1 MSHQLDT
8 QAIAAVRTGEVDR
21 FRELVERYERHVY
34 AVAWARLGDATLA
47 EDATQETFIRAY
59 RLLGWLKDPAR
70 FAGWIT
76 RITRAVAINL
86 GLRHRRELRRRER
99 WALDPASS
107 DGSANHA
114 TAPSTEDPSDLPVTP
129 DTLRSALADLPTR
142 HRECLVLFYLEG
154 KTIAE
159 AATLLSLSEGAF
171 KVRLHRARQA
181 LRGRLERHLE
191 TSLGRLAPRR
201 SLVPGI
207 MSSILLKSAASDPT
221 GTSAGVLAILGAS
234 LAKLVPLPLLFF
246 LVPVAAVTVG
256 VGANSWAQR
265 IERENY
271 RDTAGF
277 RRRLYDDDRVRVRNH
292 GAGTALILVLFMAA
306 MVAIPGLDTLYMA
319 VGAMA
324 LLVSLVFALRQSIL
338 TWQVASLARWLAAVP
353 LFASFLLSTLY
364 EMPLWIQP
372 AAFALFYLGML
383 IFPSERPLRFDH
395 NLFLRDRLGMLPAVS
410 SPVTGFKPTSF
421 TPKQLWDFARFGAR
435 RGLFTEYRR
444 LAQGVRL
451 KLRPVSFNL
460 RDWFWPLMSRRD
472 STLTLLTDGTVKAS
486 LGSSDRH
493 HLERLGIDSFPEEAT
508 PCERVEAAIRATV
521 KAHASGNEAN
531 ALRCLGHA
539 LELDI
544 FKVDPNR
551 TGFPRVQRWTGALG
565 LLLMGCAVVPI
576 ALRTSN
582 QNLAFRTAH
591 LQPVPYSLEDARAI
605 VGSFGNGA
613 TASSRKRWAD
623 FESTFYN
630 GYRLPPLEWASSEG
644 QAFLRTNFVSMTVSD
659 ATQSPVRA
667 MAFLSDWRI
676 PKAVL
681 SGWAPSTTL
690 AEFQAAGPTFRT
702 LLTAVPTGERQRL
715 LTPDFIPDLQH
726 GGSTLVLSSLHPRI
740 AVLKKLGVIDL
751 FDTEPLISLLLDHQV
766 LPGKPLPPDRRPLL
780 NPHPWR
786 GLFRTLGTDPIH
798 ETYEALVLLAHLDA
812 LERIDRA
819 ACVEGILRLHLGK
832 GLFLT
837 PQGWDRPFARRPRR
851 DEPRESIHIPGD
863 ARSTYAAR
871 ESLRMLGAL
880 DRVPDLAAWEYR
892 IHTTHVPPALAHAH
906 RGPGAWSR
914 VEAVLLREAAATD

>member
-47 EDATQETFIRAY
+47 EDATQEAFIRAY

-99 WALDPASS
+99 WALDPANS
-107 DGSANHA
+107 DGSTNNV
-114 TAPSTEDPSDLPVTP
+114 TTPSTPEPGDLPVTP
-129 DTLRSALADLPTR
+129 DTLRTALADLPTR

-159 AATLLSLSEGAF
+159 AATLLNLSEGAF
-171 KVRLHRARQA
+171 KVRLHRARKA
-181 LRGRLERHLE
+181 LRGRLEQHLE
-191 TSLGRLAPRR
+191 SSLGRLAPRR

-234 LAKLVPLPLLFF
+234 LAKFLPLPLFFF

-256 VGANSWAQR
+256 VGANFWVQR

-271 RDTAGF
+271 RDTEGF

-292 GAGTALILVLFMAA
+292 GAGTALLLVLFMVA
-306 MVAIPGLDTLYMA
+306 MVANPGLDKWYLAMGA
-319 VGAMA
+319 VA
-324 LLVSLVFALRQSIL
+324 LVVSLVFALRQSLL
-338 TWQVASLARWLAAVP
+338 TSRVASLARWVAAVP
-353 LFASFLLSTLY
+353 LIASFLLSTVY

-372 AAFALFYLGML
+372 AAFALSCLGMM
-383 IFPSERPLRFDH
+383 FYPSERPLRFDH
-395 NLFLRDRLGMLPAVS
+395 NLFLRDRLGMMPTVLNQA
-410 SPVTGFKPTSF
+410 TGSEPPSY
-421 TPKQLWDFARFGAR
+421 TPKQLWAFAQFGGR
-435 RGLFTEYRR
+435 RGLFTAYHR

-451 KLRPVSFNL
+451 KLRPVSVNP
-460 RDWFWPLMSRRD
+460 RDWFWPWISRRD
-472 STLTLLTDGTVKAS
+472 STLTLLTDGTVEAS

-493 HLERLGIDSFPEEAT
+493 HLERLGIASCQEET
-508 PCERVEAAIRATV
+508 LHRKSVEAAVQAAL
-521 KAHASGNEAN
+521 KAHASGDEAS
-531 ALRCLGHA
+531 ALRRLGHA
-539 LELDI
+539 SDLDI
-544 FKVDPNR
+544 FQVEPAR
-551 TGFPRVQRWTGALG
+551 TGFPRAQRWSGALG
-565 LLLMGCAVVPI
+565 LLLMGCVVVPI
-576 ALRTSN
+576 ALRMGN

-605 VGSFGNGA
+605 VGAFGNGA
-613 TASSRKRWAD
+613 TAYSRKRWAD
-623 FESTFYN
+623 FESTFYH
-630 GYRLPPLEWASSEG
+630 GYRLPPLEWASREG

-659 ATQSPVRA
+659 ATQNPVRA

-681 SGWAPSTTL
+681 SGWAPSNTV
-690 AEFQAAGPTFRT
+690 AEFQAAGPTFRN
-702 LLTAVPTGERQRL
+702 LLAAVPTGERQRL
-715 LTPDFIPDLQH
+715 LKPDITPQRNSDRSGLE
-726 GGSTLVLSSLHPRI
+726 LSSLRPRI
-740 AVLKKLGVIDL
+740 AVLKKLGVLDL
-751 FDTEPLISLLLDHQV
+751 FDTKPLISLLLDHQV
-766 LPGKPLPPDRRPLL
+766 LPGKPLPPDRQPLL
-780 NPHPWR
+780 HPRPWQ
-786 GLFRTLGTDPIH
+786 GLFRTRGVDPIG
-798 ETYEALVLLAHLDA
+798 ETYEVLFLLEHLGA
-812 LERIDRA
+812 LERIDHA
-819 ACVEGILRLHLGK
+819 ACAEGILRLHLGK

-851 DEPRESIHIPGD
+851 DEPTDKIYIPGD
-863 ARSTYAAR
+863 ARTTYAAR
-871 ESLRMLGAL
+871 ESLGMLGAL
-880 DRVPDLAAWEYR
+880 DRVPDLAEWEYR
-892 IHTTHVPPALAHAH
+892 IHTTSVPPDLAQAH